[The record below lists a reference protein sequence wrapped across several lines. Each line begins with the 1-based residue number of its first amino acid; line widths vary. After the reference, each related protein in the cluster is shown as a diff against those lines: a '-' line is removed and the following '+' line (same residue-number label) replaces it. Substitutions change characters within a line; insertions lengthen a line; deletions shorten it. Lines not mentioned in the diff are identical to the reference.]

1 MTVMANNPIIPP
13 GIRPFP
19 TDDQYWQEVEA
30 ARHQTLDE
38 KFLAGPALFDQACE
52 SVRSRIRNHFPAAT
66 DAEVE
71 QMFQAFL
78 KFALPRL

>member
-1 MTVMANNPIIPP
+1 MAADPNIP
-13 GIRPFP
+13 RSLQPFP
-19 TDDQYWQEVEA
+19 ADDQYWQEVEA
-30 ARHQTLDE
+30 ARHQTLEE

-78 KFALPRL
+78 KLALPRM